1 MMEINFK
8 EKKILKE
15 GTKEGLKLKEKETS

>member
-8 EKKILKE
+8 ERKILKE
-15 GTKEGLKLKEKETS
+15 GTKEGLKLKEKDTS

>member
-8 EKKILKE
+8 ENKILKE
-15 GTKEGLKLKEKETS
+15 GTKKGLKLKENETS